1 MRLVFMGT
9 PAFAV
14 PSLRRLHADG
24 HEIRLVLTQPDRPAG
39 RGRRL
44 RPPPVKE
51 AAAALGLPVLQPEK
65 VRGAAIADRL
75 RALAPDAMVIVAFGQ
90 LLPREILEIAPHG
103 CLNVHASLLPAY
115 RGAAPIAWAL
125 IRGEE
130 ETGITIMRLDEG
142 MDSGPILLS
151 RREAIRPEDTAG
163 TLGDR
168 LAALGADALSEALAG
183 LAAGTIEPRP
193 QDHSRATFAPK
204 LTQAHCRIVWDRPA
218 VAIHNQVRGLSPEPG
233 AFTTWE
239 GRILKVLAT
248 APLGDGGGGAPP
260 GTILSVGPE
269 TLVIATGQGPLHL
282 VTVLPENRRPMTGAE
297 FARGARL
304 QRGGRLGEVPAGAHP
319 PKADWVPSEP

>member
-1 MRLVFMGT
+1 MRVVFMGT

-44 RPPPVKE
+44 TPPPVKE
-51 AAAALGLPVLQPEK
+51 AALALGLPVLQPEK
-65 VRGAAIADRL
+65 VRGAAIADQL

-103 CLNVHASLLPAY
+103 CLNVHASLLPQY

-142 MDSGPILLS
+142 MDSGPILLR
-151 RREAIRPEDTAG
+151 RREAIRPEDTG
-163 TLGDR
+163 STLGDR
-168 LAALGADALSEALAG
+168 LAALGAEALSAALAG
-183 LAAGTIEPRP
+183 LAAGTVEPRP

-204 LTQAHCRIVWDRPA
+204 LTQAHCRIAWDRPA
-218 VAIHNQVRGLSPEPG
+218 VAIHNQVRGLSPQPG
-233 AFTTWE
+233 AFTTWG
-239 GRILKVLAT
+239 GRILKVLVT
-248 APLGDGGGGAPP
+248 ALPGEGAGGGPP
-260 GTILSVGPE
+260 GTILAVGPE
-269 TLVIATGQGPLHL
+269 ALVVATGQGPLHL
-282 VTVLPENRRPMTGAE
+282 VTVVPENRRPMAGAE

-304 QRGGRLGEVPAGAHP
+304 QRGDRLGEVPAGGS
-319 PKADWVPSEP
+319 SER